1 MSEYIL
7 ILFPISCI
15 YHNWLLPIIC
25 TDKHAKHR
33 NFILCDSKPNW
44 QEQVENTIA
53 LYFDR

>member
-7 ILFPISCI
+7 ILFSISCI